1 MYRVLIV
8 DDEEPVLDSFSFML
22 KEYATDFVLAGK
34 ARNGYEAL
42 NTIHELHPDVVFMD
56 INIPG
61 MDGLKVID
69 SVHEQ
74 YPQMVFVLST
84 AYERFDL
91 AQRAIPLGVH
101 AYLVKPISKKVFI
114 STLEDIKAKLLKNR
128 PLGLLEQ
135 KDTIQTQF
143 FNDLTHRGLTK
154 DQIELYVE
162 TLGIGSRYG
171 CICIVEIEEHNEKTL
186 VEIASR
192 ISLKYFCLFSVRNNR
207 ALYFVDGQHESDEL
221 KMQLSGIITQ
231 CVSPETETVIGVGGT
246 ETLENLAASYT
257 NALHDLLKNKT
268 DEQVLYRERVRIVQ
282 IRKKIG
288 YVPKEELNSL
298 FVSYLDELFE
308 YYELPVAKCKMA
320 VLFNLLLDDL
330 VSYYKDTDPVPHYEP
345 VEQEIMNST
354 STEDIKPWGL
364 DYFDNLLDMFSEK
377 RNSAMPL
384 PLLKAINYIKEH
396 YAEPI
401 QLSTVADAVL
411 VSPAYLSRIFTEYL
425 STTFVDYVTDL
436 RISEAQRLIKTTNMN
451 IKEIGIAVGY
461 GDANYFSKCFKKY
474 TGYTPTDYLE
484 TARNT

>member
-114 STLEDIKAKLLKNR
+114 STLEDIKAKLMKNR
-128 PLGLLEQ
+128 PLGLLE
-135 KDTIQTQF
+135 KKNAILAQF
-143 FNDLTHRGLTK
+143 FNDVTHRGLYK
-154 DQIELYVE
+154 DQIELYAE

-192 ISLKYFCLFSVRNNR
+192 ISLKYFCLFSARNNR
-207 ALYFVDGQHESDEL
+207 GFYFVGGQHESNEL
-221 KMQLSGIITQ
+221 KTHLSGIMTQ

-257 NALHDLLKNKT
+257 SALHDLLKNKT

-288 YVPKEELNSL
+288 YVPKDELTNL
-298 FVSYLDELFE
+298 FMSYLDELFE
-308 YYELPVAKCKMA
+308 YYELPVVKCKMA

-330 VSYYKDTDPVPHYEP
+330 VNYYKDTEPVPHCEP
-345 VEQEIMNST
+345 VEQELMNNS
-354 STEDIKPWGL
+354 SAEDIKRWGL
-364 DYFDNLLDMFSEK
+364 DYFENLLDMFSEK

-384 PLLKAINYIKEH
+384 PLLKAINYIKDH

-425 STTFVDYVTDL
+425 STPFVDYVTDL